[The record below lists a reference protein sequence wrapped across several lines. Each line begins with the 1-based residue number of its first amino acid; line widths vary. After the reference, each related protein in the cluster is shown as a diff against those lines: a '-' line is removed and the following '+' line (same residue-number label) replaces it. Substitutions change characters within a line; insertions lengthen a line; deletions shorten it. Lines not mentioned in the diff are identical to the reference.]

1 MGSPGSSRVRGG
13 GRANWARKCWDLSPE
28 RHSSGLRREPWE
40 LTSVLVASKWWQP
53 KEQPLN
59 CVKTVELN
67 ITCTNIIICSVYH
80 HLFPP
85 FSCWMRLKLFLKGLI
100 LEVWSFGQEPA
111 GDFWRR
117 NCAAVDTWKAADLG
131 CFIQQVG
138 PPGSS
143 VRCWGVPGF
152 VLTTNSWWRGEG
164 PGLTF
169 FTEILTP
176 KWQKENSLAHQ
187 LAVPC

>member
-53 KEQPLN
+53 KEPLN

-100 LEVWSFGQEPA
+100 LRFDHLG
-111 GDFWRR
+111 R
-117 NCAAVDTWKAADLG
+117 NLLAISEGGIVLLWT
-131 CFIQQVG
+131 
-138 PPGSS
+138 PG
-143 VRCWGVPGF
+143 RQRIWGVLSSRL
-152 VLTTNSWWRGEG
+152 VLLDHLYGAEV
-164 PGLTF
+164 
-169 FTEILTP
+169 
-176 KWQKENSLAHQ
+176 SLASCWLQ
-187 LAVPC
+187 IAGEEGRVQVWRFSQKF